1 MHPCDL
7 TRWMQL
13 LYSTYPN
20 DQFIRCCVGP
30 SFWPSYSCIVHA
42 QCGVIVHL
50 SCPTARRHPYSTAGP
65 IGWHYQPYASRPHG
79 RRQQIPVS
87 QELWRASASQI
98 PDPDAACSL
107 FSGHHSCSSQGSNP
121 SVPVCTSM
129 AMGSRYG
136 MGACYTFSTLIK
148 FVENAYNIYIFK

>member
-1 MHPCDL
+1 MTWH
-7 TRWMQL
+7 
-13 LYSTYPN
+13 
-20 DQFIRCCVGP
+20 VGC
-30 SFWPSYSCIVHA
+30 SYSIVLTQMINSYAAASGHHFDHRTVALYTHNVVWSYISHA
-42 QCGVIVHL
+42 QLHVGTH
-50 SCPTARRHPYSTAGP
+50 TAQQAPLAGTTS
-65 IGWHYQPYASRPHG
+65 GAGSMRPC
-79 RRQQIPVS
+79 RQQIPVS
-87 QELWRASASQI
+87 QELWPASQI